1 MTQTL
6 LAALTEAGWLAA
18 GLGIGLVG
26 LVVLRHIRAQREAN
40 EWDPY

>member
-6 LAALTEAGWLAA
+6 LTTLAQAAWLA
-18 GLGIGLVG
+18 GGIAVGLVG
-26 LVVLRHIRAQREAN
+26 LGLLRHRRAQREAN

>member
-6 LAALTEAGWLAA
+6 LVALTQAGWLA
-18 GLGIGLVG
+18 GLIGIGLVG
-26 LVVLRHIRAQREAN
+26 LVALRHIRAQREAN